1 MVESELEVPLR
12 LGSGH
17 GMDGPLCISGNPQWP
32 GVERTVMFPFAGRF
46 FVVAGLIYY
55 KRFISDFNDEGFG
68 LDSSFC
74 SCCIS

>member
-32 GVERTVMFPFAGRF
+32 GVERTVMFPFAGLF
-46 FVVAGLIYY
+46 LLLLVL
-55 KRFISDFNDEGFG
+55 FIIKDLFLFNDEGFG

>member
-1 MVESELEVPLR
+1 
-12 LGSGH
+12 
-17 GMDGPLCISGNPQWP
+17 
-32 GVERTVMFPFAGRF
+32 MFPFAGRF

>member
-17 GMDGPLCISGNPQWP
+17 GMDGPLC
-32 GVERTVMFPFAGRF
+32 
-46 FVVAGLIYY
+46 Y